1 MRGLHDITMTQL
13 PPHRKP
19 YLIMAPEDRIGT
31 TYIPVDT
38 EKIVAIIE
46 SDYQDQTVANSPAD
60 ETSQAIARHLI
71 EFLEH
76 EVSRDRLPKNLLP
89 LQSGIGNI
97 ANAVIGGL
105 AESKFEHLK
114 VWTEVNLVLEFSKSE
129 LLLKAA
135 GLARYFLGS
144 LRLWPSRLCN
154 CNLNSIFSRG
164 VQTILR
170 WMGAIPQQAPPEVS
184 TSFQFTRDHP
194 ETWRYWN
201 EHTRRSRHLR
211 SRKQYLCDG
220 ISHVERPRRFCR
232 FPSIGQI

>member
-76 EVSRDRLPKNLLP
+76 AQEPPSP
-89 LQSGIGNI
+89 
-97 ANAVIGGL
+97 
-105 AESKFEHLK
+105 SKWYWK
-114 VWTEVNLVLEFSKSE
+114 YCKCC
-129 LLLKAA
+129 
-135 GLARYFLGS
+135 Y
-144 LRLWPSRLCN
+144 
-154 CNLNSIFSRG
+154 
-164 VQTILR
+164 
-170 WMGAIPQQAPPEVS
+170 
-184 TSFQFTRDHP
+184 
-194 ETWRYWN
+194 WR
-201 EHTRRSRHLR
+201 T
-211 SRKQYLCDG
+211 
-220 ISHVERPRRFCR
+220 CR
-232 FPSIGQI
+232 IQV